1 MDTIILD
8 WDKLAEKTGAEDMD
22 IRACGGLLE
31 SLGFD
36 LDNVNITAYQEDIE
50 GNPWK
55 LAIKSI

>member
-8 WDKLAEKTGAEDMD
+8 WDKLVEKTGAE
-22 IRACGGLLE
+22 
-31 SLGFD
+31 
-36 LDNVNITAYQEDIE
+36 DNVNITAYQEDEDIE